1 MARKQ
6 NTTKKVKVVG
16 HVEYVNQ
23 ATGEVEDFQVV
34 RMEDRDFDFHKIWL
48 GHVIN
53 SLDLIG
59 NQKTQALIDSN
70 FIQRVNMGVYRVNPE
85 TVFKGSRGGR
95 LNVLYQ
101 YENTSI
107 ENEKSQKSK
116 NKENQ

>member
-59 NQKTQALIDSN
+59 NQKTKLAFWILDNLDSENKLTMTYRQIADKSGISLETVRITMQALIDSN
-70 FIQRVNMGVYRVNPE
+70 FIQRVNSV
-85 TVFKGSRGGR
+85 K
-95 LNVLYQ
+95 
-101 YENTSI
+101 
-107 ENEKSQKSK
+107 
-116 NKENQ
+116 

>member
-59 NQKTQALIDSN
+59 NQKTKLAFWILD
-70 FIQRVNMGVYRVNPE
+70 
-85 TVFKGSRGGR
+85 
-95 LNVLYQ
+95 
-101 YENTSI
+101 
-107 ENEKSQKSK
+107 KSSKKSGILPIYL
-116 NKENQ
+116 E

>member
-1 MARKQ
+1 MGRVMARKQ
-6 NTTKKVKVVG
+6 NTTKRVKVVG

-59 NQKTQALIDSN
+59 NQTAKIN
-70 FIQRVNMGVYRVNPE
+70 
-85 TVFKGSRGGR
+85 
-95 LNVLYQ
+95 
-101 YENTSI
+101 
-107 ENEKSQKSK
+107 
-116 NKENQ
+116 